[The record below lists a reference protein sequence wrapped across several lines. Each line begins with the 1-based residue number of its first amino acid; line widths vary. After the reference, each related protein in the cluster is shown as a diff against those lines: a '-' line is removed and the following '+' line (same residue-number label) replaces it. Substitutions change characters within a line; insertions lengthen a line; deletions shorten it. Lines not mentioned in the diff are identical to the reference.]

1 MCHLELTEIR
11 VILRETSCPC
21 FLEQLWRGGRVSGG
35 SRQAVVAYT
44 GYAAAGVSGV
54 PRRLQRLL
62 HHPVSE
68 IYLLTVL
75 SQTRRRDEAA
85 QGRFAWDFASGPV
98 SGLVQSTACVPWV
111 ESKGKQASNWCWWK
125 HGATKTSQDGQVAAC
140 HSCLQR
146 DGEVS
151 WALSGWDLIEE
162 QGLRLW
168 RKQEAQV
175 SAARVPEGGSPRQR
189 GPRWHLHMS
198 QSLLEPCPLRQHLR
212 SLQGLAGTI
221 QSSLSPA
228 VTWIWK
234 GGGSAN
240 GKLLFSAPGRVAW
253 WPCREQFL
261 LATSSNGQHDSCS

>member
-68 IYLLTVL
+68 IYLPTVL

-146 DGEVS
+146 GEM
-151 WALSGWDLIEE
+151 E
-162 QGLRLW
+162 
-168 RKQEAQV
+168 KC
-175 SAARVPEGGSPRQR
+175 PEHCR
-189 GPRWHLHMS
+189 G
-198 QSLLEPCPLRQHLR
+198 E
-212 SLQGLAGTI
+212 
-221 QSSLSPA
+221 
-228 VTWIWK
+228 IW
-234 GGGSAN
+234 
-240 GKLLFSAPGRVAW
+240 
-253 WPCREQFL
+253 
-261 LATSSNGQHDSCS
+261 